1 MAKPQFLEGNLCAQL
16 RQALFDSGLP
26 ARRLVV
32 ELTESMLMD
41 DVKAALDLMHE
52 LKSLGVT
59 LSIDD
64 FGTGYSSLSYLKRF
78 PLDELKIDR
87 SFIVDLPGLRT
98 DVAIVRT
105 VIELGHSL
113 GMTVI
118 AEGVETE
125 AQLGCMRDL
134 GCDVYQG
141 FLFSKPLPVEQFV
154 TLLKR

>member
-1 MAKPQFLEGNLCAQL
+1 
-16 RQALFDSGLP
+16 
-26 ARRLVV
+26 
-32 ELTESMLMD
+32 
-41 DVKAALDLMHE
+41 MHE
-52 LKSLGVT
+52 IKALGVT

-87 SFIVDLPGLRT
+87 SFVMDLPGRRA

-113 GMTVI
+113 GMSVT

-125 AQLGCMRDL
+125 VQRECLSQLGCDTF
-134 GCDVYQG
+134 QG
-141 FLFSKPLPVEQFV
+141 FLFSRPVPAERLVQ
-154 TLLKR
+154 LLAAEA